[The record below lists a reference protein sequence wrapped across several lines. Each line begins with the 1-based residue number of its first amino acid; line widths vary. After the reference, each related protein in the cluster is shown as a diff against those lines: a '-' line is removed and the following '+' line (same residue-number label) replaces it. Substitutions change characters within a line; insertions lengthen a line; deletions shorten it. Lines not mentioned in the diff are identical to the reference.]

1 MTRKS
6 TSPGEWGSP
15 QIQWNTEGI
24 RRLSEIIARGPEP
37 SNEVVAAE
45 MGITPS
51 AVQTVK
57 SRFSPTR
64 HALPTKDVKW
74 PQYQKP
80 LRSQAK
86 RLRFSL
92 NCSRSSGSE
101 EIQRL
106 CDACGNGASAV
117 DNADTQLEYG
127 GRC

>member
-1 MTRKS
+1 MTPKS
-6 TSPGEWGSP
+6 TSPGKWGSP
-15 QIQWNTEGI
+15 QIQWNTEAVH
-24 RRLSEIIARGPEP
+24 RLSEIIARDPEP

-57 SRFSPTR
+57 GRFSLTR
-64 HALPTKDVKW
+64 HALPTKDVMW
-74 PQYQKP
+74 PQYEKP

-92 NCSRSSGSE
+92 NCRQPFGSE
-101 EIQRL
+101 EIHRL
-106 CDACGNGASAV
+106 CDPCGSGASAV
-117 DNADTQLEYG
+117 DNADIQLEYG